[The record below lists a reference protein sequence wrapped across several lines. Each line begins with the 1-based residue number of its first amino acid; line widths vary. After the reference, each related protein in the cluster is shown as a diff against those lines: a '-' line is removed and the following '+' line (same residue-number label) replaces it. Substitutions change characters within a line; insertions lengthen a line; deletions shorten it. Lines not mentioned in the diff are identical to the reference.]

1 VTPEEFGF
9 SRDMMKENRIPL
21 IVCSRVGL
29 KGLVMHTEMAHIF
42 RQAKDGFFMFSRF
55 WLGERLKSGI
65 IKKDG
70 HDGIPGQGFGGAL
83 LH

>member
-1 VTPEEFGF
+1 
-9 SRDMMKENRIPL
+9 MKENRIPL

-65 IKKDG
+65 IKKMAMTESLVRG
-70 HDGIPGQGFGGAL
+70 LAEHCCIEYKNLAMSPL
-83 LH
+83 